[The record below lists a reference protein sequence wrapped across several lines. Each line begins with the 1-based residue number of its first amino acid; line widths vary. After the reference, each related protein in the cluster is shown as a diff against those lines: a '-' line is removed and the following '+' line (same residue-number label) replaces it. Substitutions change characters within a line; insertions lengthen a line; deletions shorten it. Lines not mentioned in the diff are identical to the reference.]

1 MASKSNDS
9 ENDLGNDSGNDLG
22 NGSGHGSG
30 GAGELPEG
38 KVPPRVLN
46 AVLERL
52 ARLPGPEAARSGL
65 VLGPATGEDAAVA
78 DPGQAERLVMAA
90 DPITFPAAEPG
101 RHAVIVNA
109 NDVAATGGEPRW
121 FLSSLLAPPGTD
133 EARLRALAT
142 EVAGACREVGAVA
155 AGGHTE
161 ITPAVSRIVVAGTM
175 IGVAPADRV
184 KPSGGARL
192 GDLLL
197 ITKGIAV
204 EATAVVA
211 ASRAGEVSR
220 DFGPDFQAR
229 CARFAADPGI
239 SVVPE
244 ARVAAGVPEVHA
256 MHDVTEG
263 GVATALREMADRAD
277 LGLVVVET
285 EIPRFYE
292 SKRLLRHFGL
302 DLLGAIGSGAL
313 LIACAE
319 PGVAGLLEQLEAA
332 GQPGFVIGR
341 FTRRS
346 EGLRLRRGSAARDLP
361 VFERDELARL
371 EEERPAAPEP
381 GEPGARAADS

>member
-1 MASKSNDS
+1 M
-9 ENDLGNDSGNDLG
+9 
-22 NGSGHGSG
+22 
-30 GAGELPEG
+30 
-38 KVPPRVLN
+38 PPRVLD

-52 ARLPGPEAARSGL
+52 ARLPGPEAARAGL
-65 VLGPATGEDAAVA
+65 ELGPATGEDAAVA
-78 DPGQAERLVMAA
+78 DPGEAERIVMAA
-90 DPITFPAAEPG
+90 DPITFPTAEPG

-121 FLSSLLAPPGTD
+121 FLSSLLAPPGTG
-133 EARLRALAT
+133 EARLRVLAT
-142 EVAGACREVGAVA
+142 EVASACREVGAVA

-175 IGVAPADRV
+175 IGVAAAGRV
-184 KPSGGARL
+184 KPSGGARA
-192 GDLLL
+192 GDMLV
-197 ITKGIAV
+197 ITKGIAI

-211 ASRAGEVSR
+211 AARAGEVTR
-220 DFGPDFQAR
+220 EFGPEFRTR
-229 CARFAADPGI
+229 CAGFVEDPGL

-263 GVATALREMADRAD
+263 GVATALREMADLAG
-277 LGLVVVET
+277 LGVTVVET

-302 DLLGAIGSGAL
+302 DLLGAVGSGAL
-313 LIACAE
+313 LVACAE
-319 PGVAGLLEQLEAA
+319 PGVAGLLERLEAA

-346 EGLRLRRGSAARDLP
+346 EGLRLRRGSVTRDLP
-361 VFERDELARL
+361 IFERDELARL
-371 EEERPAAPEP
+371 EEESPAAPEP
-381 GEPGARAADS
+381 GEPPPRAADP